1 MGTML
6 ANSTLPGKKPIIS
19 PSLTRAKERLPIIEK
34 LRTGERLHNIYH
46 GAQTRLPKFHPE
58 LAPLMLRVHQ
68 VFGKRPRDFQEH
80 AVDSLLRKRDLIVKA
95 APGAGK
101 SLIFLAMC
109 LLRPG
114 AIVLAVTPLLAI
126 MNDQVSHAN
135 RVHINGDRCQSWK
148 A

>member
-6 ANSTLPGKKPIIS
+6 GYSTLAGQKPIIG
-19 PSLTRAKERLPIIEK
+19 PSLTRAKERLRTNEK
-34 LRTGERLHNIYH
+34 LGTGERLHNIYH
-46 GAQTRLPKFHPE
+46 GAHTRLPKFHPE

-68 VFGKRPRDFQEH
+68 VFEKRPRDFQEH

-109 LLRPG
+109 LLRRG
-114 AIVLAVTPLLAI
+114 AIVLVVTPLLAI

-135 RVHINGDRCQSWK
+135 GVRINRDRCQS
-148 A
+148 